1 MPRDAPVTRAL
12 FPERSIA
19 TGKAV
24 RILWSAARDHAP
36 DVGSERLENRGGV
49 LELDVHLS
57 GAGERAGE
65 LRRREMRRVQ
75 SGLVHRVAVRA
86 AAERRLPERWERLV
100 QPGRHAILVSVVA
113 HPRIER
119 RRALFRE
126 AREHEQHPPDL

>member
-1 MPRDAPVTRAL
+1 MPRNAPVTRAL

-49 LELDVHLS
+49 LELDVHLR
-57 GAGERAGE
+57 GARE

-86 AAERRLPERWERLV
+86 AAERRLPERRERLV
-100 QPGRHAILVSVVA
+100 QPGRDTILVSV
-113 HPRIER
+113 
-119 RRALFRE
+119 
-126 AREHEQHPPDL
+126 